1 MVQFSA
7 YSPLDSLVDLA
18 CRDGVDIRPT
28 LLRVLT
34 DLYVQ
39 KPIHSADEER
49 QYVEL
54 ALGLVEAVDAPTRAA
69 VAARL
74 ATYPGAPLSLRR
86 KLGVDSPLPTA
97 DAFKAAETTETTA
110 AAEPAVPSCY
120 DVTELFFVASS
131 QERRLILTN
140 LHVAAEEG
148 MHRPPLVSQD
158 LVVGLENAALKRNL
172 TEFSRLLAEALDIDH
187 ALAERITRDDAGEPI
202 VVAAKAL
209 RLTAA
214 VLQRIL
220 LFLNPVIGQS
230 VARVFE
236 LAHLYDRMKPA
247 AAERMLAIWRQAT
260 APVTRQTRHV
270 AYYWDDERRSA
281 RSLSTPSQ
289 RRAVRTGD
297 QQSSRFAWRGR

>member
-49 QYVEL
+49 QFLEL
-54 ALGLVEAVDAPTRAA
+54 ALGLIETVDAPTRAV

-74 ATYPGAPLSLRR
+74 STYPGAPVSLRR
-86 KLGVDSPLPTA
+86 KLGVDSPMPTA
-97 DAFKAAETTETTA
+97 DLAEEVTA
-110 AAEPAVPSCY
+110 AAEAVPSCY

-140 LHVAAEEG
+140 LHVAVEEG
-148 MHRPPLVSQD
+148 THRPPLVSRD
-158 LVVGLENAALKRNL
+158 LIVGLENAALKRNL
-172 TEFSRLLAEALDIDH
+172 TEFSRLLEEALDIDH

-202 VVAAKAL
+202 VVAAKTL
-209 RLTAA
+209 RLSAA

-236 LAHLYDRMKPA
+236 LAHLYDEMKPA
-247 AAERMLAIWRQAT
+247 AAERMLAIWRQAA

-281 RSLSTPSQ
+281 RALSTPSQ
-289 RRAVRTGD
+289 RRAVRQGD